1 MKPTLALIVLVLG
14 SGLAASCGGGAHLS
28 DNFGRRTRAT
38 FALQHVSD
46 EVVMEAP
53 AGLDSEEAAAIQ
65 ASHRASLGAAPAAR
79 ATSDASTRVMVLE
92 EPARASRK

>member
-38 FALQHVSD
+38 FAAQHVSD

-65 ASHRASLGAAPAAR
+65 ASHRASLGAPAAR
-79 ATSDASTRVMVLE
+79 ATSDASSRVLVLE
-92 EPARASRK
+92 EPARAPRK